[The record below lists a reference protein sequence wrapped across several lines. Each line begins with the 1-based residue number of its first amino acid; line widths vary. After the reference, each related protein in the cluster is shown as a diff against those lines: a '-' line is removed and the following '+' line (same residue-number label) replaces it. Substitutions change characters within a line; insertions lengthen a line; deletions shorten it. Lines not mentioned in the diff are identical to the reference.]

1 MLSDGYFDMSAYI
14 YGRFKKENIYAELTS
29 AKSEFAV
36 LYQGSYPTQ
45 DNALAVWR
53 EKIGNNKPETW
64 DPEDLERITY
74 TESCAIVNWVYRTM
88 KNAEQRE
95 NFTKELLH
103 QLKELHSI
111 KNNIRFSRGV
121 VYNAAKVDIHFLS
134 SVFIQSL
141 LFSVS
146 QL

>member
-53 EKIGNNKPETW
+53 EKIGNNEPETW

-74 TESCAIVNWVYRTM
+74 AESCAIVN
-88 KNAEQRE
+88 
-95 NFTKELLH
+95 
-103 QLKELHSI
+103 
-111 KNNIRFSRGV
+111 
-121 VYNAAKVDIHFLS
+121 
-134 SVFIQSL
+134 
-141 LFSVS
+141 
-146 QL
+146 